1 LLALEFLH
9 LNYVVHGDIKAANV
23 LLDKDGNAKLADF
36 GNASILYLIGDSEM
50 KYGTIRYTAPENMTS
65 GKQTLKG
72 EIWSFGCL
80 VLEMATGKKPYSE
93 HCFKS

>member
-1 LLALEFLH
+1 
-9 LNYVVHGDIKAANV
+9 
-23 LLDKDGNAKLADF
+23 
-36 GNASILYLIGDSEM
+36 M

-93 HCFKS
+93 HCFKSQAEEMIKLSTLNEAPHIPANLPDELKNFLACCFAVNPA